1 MTTAETMDLDDAA
14 PINGGSPAKQQH
26 ENPLGGDSQRAPSPL
41 KRLDKGKGKA
51 ASAGNSGIL
60 VAGADSLPWYAMIQ

>member
-14 PINGGSPAKQQH
+14 PIGSGSPAKLPH
-26 ENPLGGDSQRAPSPL
+26 GNPLGGESQRAPSPL

-51 ASAGNSGIL
+51 ASAGGSSGIL
-60 VAGADSLPWYAMIQ
+60 VAGADSLPWYSR